1 MQEILEQVKTL
12 KETDE
17 LFLMWE
23 QELDLRHT
31 MRKRSVSSLSLSG
44 DEDLDF
50 LFRSF
55 FWTQKYDFFELL
67 FKHLHLSPVLNWL
80 SKAPGWLAREFLAF
94 LPWYIDSIET
104 TPRQLQFLIA
114 LYRDEFY
121 DDFLHLVNILNLE
134 SCDYLLPKTANPALR
149 TLLKSRKNNL
159 QAMIVSKRYGE
170 LGQNKTM
177 ESHGMFGDKM
187 ILLRQA
193 VILLDKISPSHF
205 HDPYNARRFEL
216 LLGTAEIIFRA
227 GLIEDCLAFLLD
239 SFEDYRE
246 KNRLVDLIEDIKIYK
261 HFQRILRSVIPLYC
275 LLYYPWEA
283 AAKTRYIYQCDFER
297 LIPDNASLCYLD
309 MFAVTLSYSGKSAT
323 QTVNELSLISQSINR
338 FRPSEPLL
346 LTTEEANRGL
356 SQKRLAELSSLYH
369 QKLVSIPHE
378 AYIIMET
385 IRVLNLLKLAP
396 LDAETAGELL
406 ASYLQFWKWIPSSLF
421 INEGILKQLGP
432 LVDDA
437 SRQEARRIL
446 DMIQVYSGD
455 KLQEELSKRP
465 ELFRKKNEEIRR
477 NIVQAKYMGVK
488 S

>member
-1 MQEILEQVKTL
+1 MIFL
-12 KETDE
+12 K
-17 LFLMWE
+17 LFLSTIICH
-23 QELDLRHT
+23 R
-31 MRKRSVSSLSLSG
+31 
-44 DEDLDF
+44 F
-50 LFRSF
+50 
-55 FWTQKYDFFELL
+55 
-67 FKHLHLSPVLNWL
+67 LNWL

-297 LIPDNASLCYLD
+297 LIPTMLLFAIWTCLPSLYPIPANPPL
-309 MFAVTLSYSGKSAT
+309 K
-323 QTVNELSLISQSINR
+323 VNELSLISQSINR

-406 ASYLQFWKWIPSSLF
+406 ASYLQFWNGFRRHFSLMKVF
-421 INEGILKQLGP
+421 
-432 LVDDA
+432 
-437 SRQEARRIL
+437 
-446 DMIQVYSGD
+446 
-455 KLQEELSKRP
+455 
-465 ELFRKKNEEIRR
+465 
-477 NIVQAKYMGVK
+477 
-488 S
+488 